1 MRDERHMMN
10 QDLGADETDAD
21 ADEESFQITGI
32 VKWFDTVKGY
42 GFIMSDQSDGDILL
56 HSSCLK
62 QTGRSAAPEGS
73 TVICEAVR
81 RPKGLQALRVIKIDE
96 STAAPVLP
104 SEEYALPVEPAGQL
118 KTAEVKWFNRAKGYG
133 FLTQGP
139 GTEDI
144 FVHMETLR
152 RSNLS
157 ELQPGQ
163 RVLVSYGKGPKG
175 LLAAE
180 VRLDSGN

>member
-1 MRDERHMMN
+1 MDRNLGRDH
-10 QDLGADETDAD
+10 LDED
-21 ADEESFQITGI
+21 DEDKPFEVTGI

-42 GFIMSDQSDGDILL
+42 GFIMSEDSDGDILL

-62 QTGRSAAPEGS
+62 QTGRTAAPEGS

-81 RPKGLQALRVIKIDE
+81 RPKGLQAVRVMSIDE
-96 STAAPVLP
+96 STAAPVLA
-104 SEEYALPVEPAGQL
+104 SDTAQAMTIEPAGQL
-118 KTAEVKWFNRAKGYG
+118 KSAEVKWFNRAKGYG

-152 RSNLS
+152 RSNLA

-163 RVLVSYGKGPKG
+163 RVLVSFGKGPKG

-180 VRLDSGN
+180 VKLDTGN

>member
-1 MRDERHMMN
+1 MMN
-10 QDLGADETDAD
+10 QNLGAEETDAD
-21 ADEESFQITGI
+21 ADEQSFEITGI

-81 RPKGLQALRVIKIDE
+81 RPKGLQALRVLKIDE
-96 STAAPVLP
+96 STAAPVM
-104 SEEYALPVEPAGQL
+104 SADDHAMPVEPAGQL
-118 KTAEVKWFNRAKGYG
+118 KSAEVKWFNRAKGYG

-180 VRLDSGN
+180 VMLDTGN

>member
-1 MRDERHMMN
+1 MN
-10 QDLGADETDAD
+10 QDLGTERADAD
-21 ADEESFQITGI
+21 AEEKPFEVTGI

-42 GFIMSDQSDGDILL
+42 GFIMSEQSDGDILL

-62 QTGRSAAPEGS
+62 QTGRTAALEGS

-96 STAAPVLP
+96 STAAPVLATETAA
-104 SEEYALPVEPAGQL
+104 SMAVEAAGQL
-118 KTAEVKWFNRAKGYG
+118 KPAEVKWFNRAKGYG

-180 VRLDSGN
+180 VKLDSGN